1 MKRLFDE
8 SEPVVTPDQL
18 VRTLTRKNP
27 DELRLPRRA
36 LVTVHREDARFL
48 RKELE
53 WTQLNAWAPM
63 RRVYLLNGR
72 ETVIT
77 RSWFGGPNVAAT
89 VEELSA
95 FGVREFCLWGYMGGI
110 SPDVSIGDVIVASG
124 AVREEGVSHHY
135 LESDT
140 EIVYSDWAREW
151 ESQKGNFRSGVVWS
165 CDALYRETRE
175 KVKAYRSRSVLGVEM
190 EVASFYAVCAA
201 KGLKAVAF
209 LVTSDLLFDDTWKP
223 GFFNP
228 AFKKGARKLGE
239 FLKEHAIV

>member
-1 MKRLFDE
+1 LFDG
-8 SEPVVTPDQL
+8 SEPVVTAGQL
-18 VRTLTRKNP
+18 VATLTRKKT
-27 DELRLPRRA
+27 DELRLPGRA
-36 LVTVHREDARFL
+36 IITVHRGDTRFL
-48 RKELE
+48 RKGVE

-63 RRVYLLNGR
+63 RRIYLFNNK

-77 RSWFGGPNVAAT
+77 RSWFGGPNIAAT

-95 FGVREFCLWGYMGGI
+95 FGVQEFCLWGYMGGI

-135 LESDT
+135 LDSDT
-140 EIVYSDWAREW
+140 EIVYSNWVREW
-151 ESQKGNFRSGVVWS
+151 ESRTAEFASGIVWS

-175 KVKAYRSRSVLGVEM
+175 KIKAYRSRSVLGVEM

-209 LVTSDLLFDDTWKP
+209 LVVSDLLLDDAWKP

-228 AFKKGARKLGE
+228 AFKKGARRLGD
-239 FLKEHAIV
+239 FLKQNLII